1 MPIVLVLIGSSF
13 FSTLGDWIRYTFR
26 KQNNDQRI
34 KNSHMD
40 SLHKHWLICTNMDSY
55 IPGFGHGTIYWFLT
69 LNKKENNLKPT
80 LLGELWPSQN
90 YQNVLELT
98 QLHENSPDIPQRY
111 KNNKKVSLYQFVTQA
126 LCRKHRRLWAFT
138 GNKGRTLGNVFSFS
152 LKPSLLSRCT
162 GQNLSEM

>member
-1 MPIVLVLIGSSF
+1 
-13 FSTLGDWIRYTFR
+13 
-26 KQNNDQRI
+26 
-34 KNSHMD
+34 
-40 SLHKHWLICTNMDSY
+40 MDSY

-126 LCRKHRRLWAFT
+126 LCGKHRRL
-138 GNKGRTLGNVFSFS
+138 
-152 LKPSLLSRCT
+152 
-162 GQNLSEM
+162 